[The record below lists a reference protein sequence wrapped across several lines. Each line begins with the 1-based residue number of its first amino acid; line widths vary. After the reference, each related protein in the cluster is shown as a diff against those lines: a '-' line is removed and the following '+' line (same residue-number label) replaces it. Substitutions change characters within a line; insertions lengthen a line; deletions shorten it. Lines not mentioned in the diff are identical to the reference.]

1 MVRLERVQRRAIP
14 ASNREAEGNGVRT
27 RHQRRFLI
35 PYLFLALMDWG
46 WRGGKRL
53 IARAMSARFEEAWH
67 SPKEGGDEAAERK
80 TQGDGTES
88 SGMVADCSLCWQL
101 SSCPSH
107 ESLDALT

>member
-1 MVRLERVQRRAIP
+1 
-14 ASNREAEGNGVRT
+14 
-27 RHQRRFLI
+27 
-35 PYLFLALMDWG
+35 MDWG

-53 IARAMSARFEEAWH
+53 IARAMSARFEAAWH